1 MFIQPHRDPPLH
13 VVCSD
18 CGDSHHV
25 RHYPHRGVFGGDT
38 DWICP
43 KCVAKDDP
51 PLSESIPGE
60 MLLSEDSDQPPA
72 SALPVTVPAP
82 LPSHVDSSA
91 EFDAKMDV
99 YGMER
104 SPTQPNTKPDGN
116 CAVYGNIY
124 INRSLK
130 YFVLFSLKLFISAVL
145 DQHCRN
151 VYPPLF
157 EESQHLLVR
166 MRVAMA
172 VGEAVFSGEWSP
184 DSFPDKDVNAYMQ
197 KMSRN
202 GVDVD
207 MFFLIKLAQLIKTDI
222 IIIYL
227 HPETISEGDNFS
239 PCVIIRGGPG
249 DTFAENIPIFL
260 GYFEECYYRVSKQ

>member
-104 SPTQPNTKPDGN
+104 SPTQRNTKPDGN
-116 CAVYGNIY
+116 CAVYGNNYIY
-124 INRSLK
+124 SSEPKIL
-130 YFVLFSLKLFISAVL
+130 
-145 DQHCRN
+145 C
-151 VYPPLF
+151 
-157 EESQHLLVR
+157 LV
-166 MRVAMA
+166 VKPCP
-172 VGEAVFSGEWSP
+172 ET
-184 DSFPDKDVNAYMQ
+184 N
-197 KMSRN
+197 
-202 GVDVD
+202 
-207 MFFLIKLAQLIKTDI
+207 LIKDKIPVFGLDI
-222 IIIYL
+222 VERQI
-227 HPETISEGDNFS
+227 
-239 PCVIIRGGPG
+239 
-249 DTFAENIPIFL
+249 
-260 GYFEECYYRVSKQ
+260 